1 MDKLYFYH
9 GVPEDLRGNHL
20 MPLNMMTKVDAEL
33 SDKYLEKYKGRE
45 EILERKIPLL
55 DCLWNDV
62 VQLLPL
68 LPRKLFELQR
78 ELGLIIDIPNYR
90 YFQIDPNALDLD
102 RTVVFFK
109 TAPGDEHVT
118 VKWLRDVDLAEIQ
131 DIPPATRGYYESM
144 VGTGEAV
151 FNYQF
156 VPHIVY
162 RGTIDISEAKTIG
175 LRGN

>member
-1 MDKLYFYH
+1 MDTVYFYH
-9 GVPEDLRGNHL
+9 GVPEELKGTQL
-20 MPLNMMTKVDAEL
+20 IPLNEMMRVDPVL
-33 SDKYLEKYKGRE
+33 RDKYLEKYKGRE

-68 LPRKLFELQR
+68 LPRKLFELQH
-78 ELGLIIDIPNYR
+78 ELGLIEEIPDYR
-90 YFQIDPNALDLD
+90 YFRIDPDTLDSD
-102 RTVVFFK
+102 KTVVFFK

-131 DIPPATRGYYESM
+131 DVPPATRGYYESM
-144 VGTGEAV
+144 VGTGEPV

-162 RGTIDISEAKTIG
+162 RGAIDIADVKTIG
-175 LRGN
+175 LRG